1 MKNYFKDF
9 DLEDQKFMLEFLSCE
24 GNITKMTNNGY
35 SYQKTKK
42 KLKKMK
48 QQLEKNFKES
58 QDSLKDYLDYLVSQ
72 DILYP
77 EIAKMIYKKHKEL
90 A

>member
-35 SYQKTKK
+35 SYQKNKK
-42 KLKKMK
+42 KLKKIK

-58 QDSLKDYLDYLVSQ
+58 QDSLKNYLDYLVSQ

-77 EIAKMIYKKHKEL
+77 EIAKMIYKNHKEL

>member
-35 SYQKTKK
+35 SYQKNKK
-42 KLKKMK
+42 KLKKIK

-58 QDSLKDYLDYLVSQ
+58 QDSLKNYLDYLVSQ